1 MVQRNG
7 WKIQSCV
14 QKLQLTYENCP
25 CCLPSNLYLRQ
36 RQLSASGY
44 TFQHGKDN
52 VLGCMGLTLMYCMI
66 DKYFLRIRN
75 LGILLGIL
83 SVPMKEIRI
92 YIGALNHHT
101 LASHII
107 LIITVQF

>member
-36 RQLSASGY
+36 RQLSVSGY

-66 DKYFLRIRN
+66 DKYFLRMRN

-83 SVPMKEIRI
+83 SVPMKEIRK
-92 YIGALNHHT
+92 
-101 LASHII
+101 I
-107 LIITVQF
+107 LVL